1 MSYHFTSVRMAII
14 KKSTN
19 SKCCGGCGE
28 KGTLLHSWWESK
40 LLQPLWG
47 TVRRFH
53 EKLKTELP
61 YDPAIPLLGVNSEKN
76 MVWKN
81 TWTPVL
87 TAALFTIAKTRK
99 KHKRSLTEEWVREMW
114 DTHTAEYDSVIKKN
128 EILPFTATRMGLEM
142 MLILSE

>member
-1 MSYHFTSVRMAII
+1 M
-14 KKSTN
+14 
-19 SKCCGGCGE
+19 
-28 KGTLLHSWWESK
+28 
-40 LLQPLWG
+40 
-47 TVRRFH
+47 
-53 EKLKTELP
+53 
-61 YDPAIPLLGVNSEKN
+61 
-76 MVWKN
+76 
-81 TWTPVL
+81 L